1 MAMRCP
7 MCDVENDEGSIFC
20 KECGFRFSDSG
31 GKTEGAGEPSVP
43 VGPLDLAKFLSITWS
58 RRGPILMS
66 LFIVLLMS
74 MVFAPWAFIRL
85 DILGISLVSRRF
97 SGWEIFV
104 PRILFFLSIIPL
116 IVSLMMTAGL
126 GSRRL
131 VVETHICTFFGG
143 VMFTI
148 WITTFTLSQVL
159 KSVLKNIDVIS
170 VSVASGQIVTI
181 FLFIGFIFGIILTS
195 YDRGRKLA
203 LSKGGG

>member
-1 MAMRCP
+1 
-7 MCDVENDEGSIFC
+7 MCDVDNEDGSTFC
-20 KECGFRFSDSG
+20 KDCGFRFTDADD
-31 GKTEGAGEPSVP
+31 KPGEPGSPSVSGEAP
-43 VGPLDLAKFLSITWS
+43 ELAKVLSAMWS

-66 LFIVLLMS
+66 LFIVLLMA

-85 DILGISLVSRRF
+85 DVLGISLVSRKF
-97 SGWEIFV
+97 SGWEIFI

-116 IVSLMMTAGL
+116 VVSLMMTAGI

-148 WITTFTLSQVL
+148 WITTFALSQVL
-159 KSVLKNIDVIS
+159 KSLLNNIDVIS
-170 VSVASGQIVTI
+170 VNVSSGQISTI
-181 FLFIGFIFGIILTS
+181 FLFIGFILGIIITS

-203 LSKGGG
+203 LMKGGG